1 MCLPSPPKP
10 SGPSAEQI
18 ARQEA
23 IQKAQ
28 LEDIE
33 RKESELKAEEERRG
47 KRLENARLGYASLF
61 TSGAGGGGFV
71 AEDAEKR
78 KTLGG

>member
-1 MCLPSPPKP
+1 MCVPSPPRP
-10 SGPSAEQI
+10 QGPSAEQI

-23 IQKAQ
+23 MQKAQ

-33 RKESELKAEEERRG
+33 RRNAELKAEEDRRER
-47 KRLENARLGYASLF
+47 RLENARLGYASLF
-61 TSGAGGGGFV
+61 TSGAGGGGF
-71 AEDAEKR
+71 ADEDAEKR